1 MRKEKG
7 REKERGAGGQRG
19 GRGGPDADVS
29 AITLVATEQ
38 QQALPLPFGYW
49 LVTLTTTHVVR
60 AAANG
65 TQVIPLD
72 WWSVFKETALCTL
85 CALFIFFIIVFID
98 LIQPLLC
105 CFSIKRLRL

>member
-7 REKERGAGGQRG
+7 REKERGVG
-19 GRGGPDADVS
+19 GGPDADVS

-60 AAANG
+60 AAANE

-85 CALFIFFIIVFID
+85 CALFFFCFFYCFYRFNPTIAV
-98 LIQPLLC
+98 LL
-105 CFSIKRLRL
+105 FNKAS